1 MRSRKS
7 ACFSAG
13 AALGASGYPRNVG
26 RCRRRLDGDD
36 QAATD
41 AVATPCAD
49 VCKRLRSFSVRLH
62 ADGEHAQR
70 RGAGQRRI
78 HALQRV

>member
-26 RCRRRLDGDD
+26 RCRRRLDD
-36 QAATD
+36 QAAT
-41 AVATPCAD
+41 
-49 VCKRLRSFSVRLH
+49 RLRSFSVRLH